1 MNKNRY
7 IIGELQEFF
16 AKNDSSKAI
25 NSISTIMNSIRIQS
39 KVIGSV
45 KNPNCKFTCLQV
57 LQLLVLFPFFSIKNA
72 ANYSSSALG
81 KMFVCHKDMFY
92 RFMNDGNI
100 NWRRIIYSVFR
111 QVYSRVKRRTT
122 LKSDIRCV
130 IIDDTD
136 LPKTGFKT
144 EKIGKVFSHTQMKP
158 ILGFKAMFLCLTFL
172 FMERK
177 ENEAISH
184 RVYPRNRRKLATARN
199 TQRISVLPGVA
210 LSILQVRLRRP
221 SVCSNAQS

>member
-136 LPKTGFKT
+136 LDSRQCSSVLRMVYPS
-144 EKIGKVFSHTQMKP
+144 FS
-158 ILGFKAMFLCLTFL
+158 LTFL